1 MSEGTEDIKA
11 LMRKLVMLISETRK
25 LDDERYATHVN
36 FMDKITN
43 EVKKIA
49 SDMNESWTK
58 LQENLDGVT
67 NQINTTLENII
78 LAYSKQGLMDIVKKI
93 EDLKD
98 SVASGLQSIE
108 HVDLNQKIKDL
119 TSKLESIKG

>member
-49 SDMNESWTK
+49 DDMNESWKK
-58 LQENLDGVT
+58 LQDNLDGVT
-67 NQINTTLENII
+67 DQINKTLENII

-93 EDLKD
+93 EELKE

-119 TSKLESIKG
+119 SSKLESMK

>member
-25 LDDERYATHVN
+25 LDDERYATHVS

-67 NQINTTLENII
+67 NQINKTLENII

-93 EDLKD
+93 EELKD
-98 SVASGLQSIE
+98 TVASGLQSIE

>member
-43 EVKKIA
+43 QVKKIA
-49 SDMNESWTK
+49 DDMNESWK
-58 LQENLDGVT
+58 NLQENLDGVT
-67 NQINTTLENII
+67 GQINKTLENII

-93 EDLKD
+93 EELKE

-119 TSKLESIKG
+119 SSKLESMK